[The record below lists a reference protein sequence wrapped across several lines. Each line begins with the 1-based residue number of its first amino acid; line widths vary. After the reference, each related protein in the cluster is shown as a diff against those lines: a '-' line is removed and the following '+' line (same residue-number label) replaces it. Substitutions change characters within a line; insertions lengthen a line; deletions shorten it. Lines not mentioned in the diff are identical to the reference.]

1 MIIFRKMWEGSVF
14 IYVAA
19 VAVPRDEGHS
29 ASRTCTLVFGL
40 DVMLTA
46 LIEGIHEKLCDRRSP

>member
-1 MIIFRKMWEGSVF
+1 MWQGSVF